1 MRNDRGFAQVLGVGL
16 CAVSLLL
23 AGCSGS
29 SNSGSSDE
37 AAASAPAATDPPAV
51 EAGDD
56 PAMIALCDQMVA
68 EGLSP
73 GDATTLAEQNGY
85 VARVG
90 TIDGEPQ
97 AVTMD
102 YRLDRFTFEVAEG
115 VVVDCQYG

>member
-1 MRNDRGFAQVLGVGL
+1 MLRRTRRTATMLGTSL
-16 CAVSLLL
+16 AAAALLL

-29 SNSGSSDE
+29 SGGAGDD
-37 AAASAPAATDPPAV
+37 ASAPAATDMPAV

-56 PAMIALCDQMVA
+56 PAMIALCDQIVA
-68 EGLSP
+68 EGLSAE
-73 GDATTLAEQNGY
+73 DATALAEQNGY

-102 YRLDRFTFEVAEG
+102 YRLDRFTFEVAAG
-115 VVVDCQYG
+115 VVVACQYG